1 HRSWGF
7 DIKIL
12 FMTFMN
18 IVFGK
23 KF

>member
-1 HRSWGF
+1 RSWGF

-18 IVFGK
+18 IAFGK